1 MGTPLDSTADG
12 AERWLAGWS
21 ESASAQLTRAQLM
34 SDQVSRVN
42 VSATSAD
49 GSVEVT
55 VNGSGTVI
63 DLRLGDLVRK
73 RPAEDIAQEIL
84 RVMRRAQAKL
94 AGRVAEIAADT
105 VGADSATGQAVVATF
120 ERRYPTQ
127 AADDMNSE
135 HGSATDWRG
144 RGR

>member
-1 MGTPLDSTADG
+1 
-12 AERWLAGWS
+12 
-21 ESASAQLTRAQLM
+21 M

-42 VSATSAD
+42 VTATNAD

-120 ERRYPTQ
+120 ERRYPTEP
-127 AADDMNSE
+127 ADDNVNSE